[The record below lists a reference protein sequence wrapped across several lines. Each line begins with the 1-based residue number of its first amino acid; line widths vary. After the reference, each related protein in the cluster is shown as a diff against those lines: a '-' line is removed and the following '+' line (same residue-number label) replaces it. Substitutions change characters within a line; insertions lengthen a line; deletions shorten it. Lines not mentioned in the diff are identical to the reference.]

1 MQPAAIYIDRIKV
14 YAKDRTGL
22 FFCGHFQIYGKAQKD
37 TQRMI

>member
-22 FFCGHFQIYGKAQKD
+22 LFFWGDFQQYGKAQKD
-37 TQRMI
+37 T